1 MEQIAAFFGLM
12 FIRVSVC
19 GTEIIWLYNGVFPV
33 SPKANIIKKAKAL
46 ASKITS
52 ISLER
57 LTPSSG
63 QPRSNFNDEKILELA
78 SSLAVHGVLQPILV
92 RKIEGERYEIV
103 AGERRFRAARI
114 ARLEKIPCI
123 VMDLKND
130 QSMAIA
136 LVENIQREDL
146 NPIEE
151 AQAYQKLKEAL
162 KLSQDEVAERVGK
175 DRASIANTLRL
186 LRLPKAIQDMVV
198 NEELSMGHA
207 RALLSLDSSDMMM
220 MVAKKALREGLS
232 VRRVEGIIRA
242 MKGGFW
248 VGEEKKRNAY
258 LISDPLE
265 REIQQKMEYELAS
278 KVELK
283 KENAGYVVTIRF
295 HSPEQLNLMLERL
308 GIEI

>member
-1 MEQIAAFFGLM
+1 MSAKEEKESKQGYRSKI
-12 FIRVSVC
+12 
-19 GTEIIWLYNGVFPV
+19 
-33 SPKANIIKKAKAL
+33 ANILL
-46 ASKITS
+46 AQ
-52 ISLER
+52 LV
-57 LTPSSG
+57 PSQH
-63 QPRSNFNDEKILELA
+63 QPRSHFNDERISELA
-78 SSLAVHGVLQPILV
+78 LSLAAHGVLQPLIV
-92 RKIEGERYEIV
+92 KRVSHEGIENFEII
-103 AGERRFRAARI
+103 AGERRFRAAKI
-114 ARLEKIPCI
+114 ARIKKIPCI
-123 VMDLKND
+123 IMDLNSE

-151 AQAYQKLKEAL
+151 AQAYQRLKDTL
-162 KLSQDEVAERVGK
+162 RLSQDEVAERVGK
-175 DRASIANTLRL
+175 DRATIANALRL
-186 LRLPKAIQDMVV
+186 LRLPKAIQGMVV

-220 MVAKKALREGLS
+220 MIAKKALREGLS

-242 MKGGFW
+242 IKSGFSLSD
-248 VGEEKKRNAY
+248 EKKRPAY
-258 LISDPLE
+258 LISDPVE
-265 REIQQKMEYELAS
+265 REIQQKIEYELES